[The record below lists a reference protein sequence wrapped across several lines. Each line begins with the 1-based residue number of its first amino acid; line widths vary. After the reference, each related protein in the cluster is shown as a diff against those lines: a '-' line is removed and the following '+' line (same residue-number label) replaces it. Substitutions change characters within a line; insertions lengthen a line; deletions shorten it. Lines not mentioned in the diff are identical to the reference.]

1 MKVLRASIIVLAVAL
16 AACGGDGGDSTTPAE
31 TTTTEAVDQG
41 NAGTVD
47 FDDMPQECIDAV
59 VGYLQAIEPAVED
72 VDFDTTTGE
81 DLEALGTELDAL
93 SEDYTT
99 AIEDLDCP
107 DPSGSDDEAFAAI
120 IELAEAEA
128 PGTVGYLQWI
138 QGFAAG
144 FGEAEVSGDCETDIS
159 ALRAII
165 DENSS
170 MSDLTMTEVVQ
181 VGSLVASISTACSPE
196 RAEEFFAE
204 ADVAAFLES
213 Q

>member
-1 MKVLRASIIVLAVAL
+1 MWVFRASILILTAAL
-16 AACGGDGGDSTTPAE
+16 VACGGDGGTDTTLAE
-31 TTTTEAVDQG
+31 TTTTVVVDS
-41 NAGTVD
+41 AGTVD
-47 FDDMPQECIDAV
+47 FADMPQECIDAL

-72 VDFDTTTGE
+72 VDFDTSTGE
-81 DLEALGTELDAL
+81 DLEAMGTELEGL
-93 SEDYTT
+93 SEEYTT

-107 DPSGSDDEAFAAI
+107 DPSGSDEEAFAAV
-120 IELAEAEA
+120 IELAQQEA
-128 PGTVGYLQWI
+128 PGTVGYLQWV
-138 QGFAAG
+138 QGLAAG
-144 FGEAEVSGDCETDIS
+144 FGDAEVSGDCGTDIS

-181 VGSLVASISTACSPE
+181 VGSLVASVSTACTPD

-204 ADVAAFLES
+204 PDVATFLES

>member
-1 MKVLRASIIVLAVAL
+1 MRVFRASILILTAAL
-16 AACGGDGGDSTTPAE
+16 VACGGDGGTDTTLTE
-31 TTTTEAVDQG
+31 TTTTVVEDG
-41 NAGTVD
+41 AGTVD
-47 FDDMPQECIDAV
+47 FDDMPQECIDAL

-81 DLEALGTELDAL
+81 DLEAMGTELEGL
-93 SEDYTT
+93 SEEYTT

-107 DPSGSDDEAFAAI
+107 DPSGSDEEAFAAI
-120 IELAEAEA
+120 IELAQQEA
-128 PGTVGYLQWI
+128 PGTVGYLQWV
-138 QGFAAG
+138 QGLAAG
-144 FGEAEVSGDCETDIS
+144 FGDAEVSGDCETDIS

-181 VGSLVASISTACSPE
+181 VGSLVASVSTACTPD

-204 ADVAAFLES
+204 PDVAAFLES

>member
-1 MKVLRASIIVLAVAL
+1 MRVFRASILILAVAL
-16 AACGGDGGDSTTPAE
+16 VACGGDGGTDTTLAE
-31 TTTTEAVDQG
+31 TTTTVVED

-47 FDDMPQECIDAV
+47 FADMPQECIDAL

-72 VDFDTTTGE
+72 VDFETTTGE
-81 DLEALGTELDAL
+81 DLEAMGTELEGL
-93 SEDYTT
+93 SEEYTT

-107 DPSGSDDEAFAAI
+107 DPSGSDEEAFAAI
-120 IELAEAEA
+120 IELAEQEA
-128 PGTVGYLQWI
+128 PGTVGYLQWV
-138 QGFAAG
+138 QGLAAG
-144 FGEAEVSGDCETDIS
+144 FGDAEVSGDCETDIS

-165 DENSS
+165 EESSS

-181 VGSLVASISTACSPE
+181 VGSLVASVSTACTPD

-204 ADVAAFLES
+204 PDVAAFLES

>member
-1 MKVLRASIIVLAVAL
+1 MRVFRASMVVLAVAVM
-16 AACGGDGGDSTTPAE
+16 ACGGDGDGAE
-31 TTTTEAVDQG
+31 TTTTEEAAEDS
-41 NAGTVD
+41 AGTVD
-47 FDDMPQECIDAV
+47 FADMPQECIDAL
-59 VGYLQAIEPAVED
+59 VGYLQTIEPAVEG
-72 VDFDTTTGE
+72 VDFESTTGSE
-81 DLEALGTELDAL
+81 LEAMGTELEAL
-93 SEDYTT
+93 SEDYST

-107 DPSGSDDEAFAAI
+107 DPAGSDDEAFAAI
-120 IELAEAEA
+120 IDLAEQEA
-128 PGTVGYLQWI
+128 PGTVGYLEWVQS
-138 QGFAAG
+138 FAAG
-144 FGEAEVSGDCETDIS
+144 FGDAETSGDCETDIS

-165 DENSS
+165 DEYSS

>member
-1 MKVLRASIIVLAVAL
+1 MRVFRASIFVLAVVL
-16 AACGGDGGDSTTPAE
+16 VACGGDGGTDTTLAE
-31 TTTTEAVDQG
+31 TTTTVVEG
-41 NAGTVD
+41 GSGTVD
-47 FDDMPQECIDAV
+47 FADMPQECIDAL
-59 VGYLQAIEPAVED
+59 VGYLRAIEPAVEG

-81 DLEALGTELDAL
+81 DLEAMGTELEAL

-120 IELAEAEA
+120 IELAEQEA
-128 PGTVGYLQWI
+128 PGTVGYLQWV
-138 QGFAAG
+138 QSFAAG
-144 FGEAEVSGDCETDIS
+144 FGDAEASGDCDTDIS
-159 ALRAII
+159 ALQAII

-204 ADVAAFLES
+204 PDVAAFLES

>member
-1 MKVLRASIIVLAVAL
+1 MRVFRASILILSATLV
-16 AACGGDGGDSTTPAE
+16 ACGGDGGTDTTLTE
-31 TTTTEAVDQG
+31 TTTTVVEDG
-41 NAGTVD
+41 AGTVD
-47 FDDMPQECIDAV
+47 FDDMPQECIDAL

-81 DLEALGTELDAL
+81 DLEAMGTELEGL
-93 SEDYTT
+93 SEEYTT

-107 DPSGSDDEAFAAI
+107 DPSGSDEEAFAAI
-120 IELAEAEA
+120 IELAQQEA
-128 PGTVGYLQWI
+128 PGTVGYLQWV
-138 QGFAAG
+138 QGLAAG
-144 FGEAEVSGDCETDIS
+144 FGDAEVSGDCETDIS

-181 VGSLVASISTACSPE
+181 VGSLVASVSTACTPD

-204 ADVAAFLES
+204 PDVAAFLES

>member
-1 MKVLRASIIVLAVAL
+1 MKVFRASIVVLAVAL
-16 AACGGDGGDSTTPAE
+16 LACGGDGGGDTTLAQPSTTQ
-31 TTTTEAVDQG
+31 AVDEG

-47 FDDMPQECIDAV
+47 FADMPQECIDAL
-59 VGYLQAIEPAVED
+59 VGYLRAIEPAVEG
-72 VDFDTTTGE
+72 VDFETTTGE
-81 DLEALGTELDAL
+81 DLEAMGAELDAL

-107 DPSGSDDEAFAAI
+107 DPAGSDDEAFAAI
-120 IELAEAEA
+120 IELAEQEA
-128 PGTVGYLQWI
+128 PGTVGYLQWV
-138 QGFAAG
+138 QSFAAG
-144 FGEAEVSGDCETDIS
+144 FGDAEASGDCETDIS
-159 ALRAII
+159 ALQAII

>member
-1 MKVLRASIIVLAVAL
+1 MRAFRASIVILAVVL
-16 AACGGDGGDSTTPAE
+16 VACGGDGGTDTTLAE
-31 TTTTEAVDQG
+31 TTTTVVEG
-41 NAGTVD
+41 SAGTVD
-47 FDDMPQECIDAV
+47 FADMPQECIDAL
-59 VGYLQAIEPAVED
+59 VGYLRAIEPAVEG

-81 DLEALGTELDAL
+81 DLEAMGTELEAL

-120 IELAEAEA
+120 IELAEQEA
-128 PGTVGYLQWI
+128 PGTVGYLQWV
-138 QGFAAG
+138 QSFAAG
-144 FGEAEVSGDCETDIS
+144 FGDAEASGDCETDIS
-159 ALRAII
+159 ALQAII

-204 ADVAAFLES
+204 PDVAAFLES

>member
-1 MKVLRASIIVLAVAL
+1 MRVFRASILILTAAL
-16 AACGGDGGDSTTPAE
+16 VACGGDGGTDTTLTE
-31 TTTTEAVDQG
+31 TTTTVVEDS
-41 NAGTVD
+41 AGTVD
-47 FDDMPQECIDAV
+47 FADMPQECIDAL

-81 DLEALGTELDAL
+81 DLEAMGTELEGL
-93 SEDYTT
+93 SEEYTT

-107 DPSGSDDEAFAAI
+107 DPSGSDEEAFAAI
-120 IELAEAEA
+120 IELAQQEA
-128 PGTVGYLQWI
+128 PGTVGYLQWV
-138 QGFAAG
+138 QGLATG
-144 FGEAEVSGDCETDIS
+144 FGDAEVSGDCETDIS

-181 VGSLVASISTACSPE
+181 VGSLVASVSTACTPD

-204 ADVAAFLES
+204 PDVAAFLES